1 MSNADRMKYDS
12 KRVEQ
17 VLNKLTPTI
26 LDELARRAG
35 KREVDKITSE
45 GPRGRGSYSDPT
57 LANVVRKLEGKD
69 HDPVYEAVRTI
80 ATSLA
85 DMASLASR
93 IDDQVRF
100 ILDTDEHTKR
110 SETAL
115 CEACYRVV
123 LCTPRD
129 RLKSGY
135 CATHYQAWLRAGKP
149 YRAQFEHDVREKL
162 LEEPQEA

>member
-35 KREVDKITSE
+35 KREVDKVSSD

-57 LANVVRKLEGKD
+57 LGNVVRKFEGRD
-69 HDPVYEAVRTI
+69 SDPVYEAVRTI

-100 ILDTDEHTKR
+100 ILDANETHKR

-123 LCTPRD
+123 LCTPQD

-149 YRAQFEHDVREKL
+149 YRAQFEHELREKL
-162 LEEPQEA
+162 SKESQEA